1 MNNNTNMDFSNL
13 VNNLKSGNIPEDIK
27 NKITP
32 EMLSNFANMFNNMNS
47 NSTNSS
53 SSIHDN
59 NNFED
64 SSSSNNNFET
74 NSESGNNFN
83 NFFGGSEQSNN
94 SSNFNID
101 MDMLF
106 KMKNVFDK
114 MNNTKD
120 DPRANL
126 LLSLKPYLKESR
138 KEKVEQYVKLFSMG
152 KIIEVFNSKRW

>member
-1 MNNNTNMDFSNL
+1 MDNNTNMDFSTII
-13 VNNLKSGNIPEDIK
+13 NNLKNGNIPEDIK

-32 EMLSNFANMFNNMNS
+32 EMLSNFSNMFNNMNNNQSSNAEENSS
-47 NSTNSS
+47 NSDTQGNS
-53 SSIHDN
+53 N
-59 NNFED
+59 
-64 SSSSNNNFET
+64 
-74 NSESGNNFN
+74 
-83 NFFGGSEQSNN
+83 
-94 SSNFNID
+94 NFNID

-106 KMKNVFDK
+106 KMKNIFEK

-152 KIIEVFNSKRW
+152 KIMEVFNSKNGGDDKK

>member
-13 VNNLKSGNIPEDIK
+13 VNQLKNGNIPKDIK
-27 NKITP
+27 DKISP
-32 EMLSNFANMFNNMNS
+32 EMLSNFANMFNNMN
-47 NSTNSS
+47 
-53 SSIHDN
+53 N
-59 NNFED
+59 ND
-64 SSSSNNNFET
+64 SENSNNDSNMQNDFD
-74 NSESGNNFN
+74 ESIG
-83 NFFGGSEQSNN
+83 SNN
-94 SSNFNID
+94 SNFSSESEHSSNSNNFNID

-152 KIIEVFNSKRW
+152 KIIEVFNMNRW

>member
-1 MNNNTNMDFSNL
+1 MENNTNMDFSNL
-13 VNNLKSGNIPEDIK
+13 VNNLKNGNIPEDIK

-32 EMLSNFANMFNNMNS
+32 EMLSNFASMLNNMKSSENNINNS
-47 NSTNSS
+47 SNDNSTETE
-53 SSIHDN
+53 N
-59 NNFED
+59 NQFNFGNFF
-64 SSSSNNNFET
+64 SNNNQ
-74 NSESGNNFN
+74 ES
-83 NFFGGSEQSNN
+83 N

-101 MDMLF
+101 MDTIF
-106 KMKNVFDK
+106 KMKNIFEK